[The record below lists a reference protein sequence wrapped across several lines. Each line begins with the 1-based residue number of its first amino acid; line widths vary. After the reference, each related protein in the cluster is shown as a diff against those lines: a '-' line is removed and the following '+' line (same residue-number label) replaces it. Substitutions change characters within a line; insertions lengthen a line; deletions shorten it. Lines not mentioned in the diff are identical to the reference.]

1 MLVHKHLLL
10 QARFLARGRV
20 ESYYE
25 TWMSI
30 LVERIGME
38 KLTKPKAVRSMY
50 KGNKGITC
58 SCMITTSHIVLHT
71 WEENHP
77 GLLQLDIY
85 SCKDFNIEDVI
96 DHLKNIW
103 VDEHTIQYKYLDRE
117 NGFKELNEQS

>member
-1 MLVHKHLLL
+1 MLSHKHLLL

-25 TWMSI
+25 TWMRI
-30 LVERIGME
+30 LVERIDME
-38 KLTKPKAVRSMY
+38 KLTEPVAVRSMV

-71 WEENHP
+71 WEDDHP
-77 GLLQLDIY
+77 GLLQLDVY
-85 SCKDFNIEDVI
+85 SCKDFIIEDVI
-96 DHLKNIW
+96 DHLKNLW

-117 NGFKELNEQS
+117 NGFKELNG